1 MKKTAEFTLIE
12 VMVVIAVFVMMMAML
27 LEFLTGAQRVWQ
39 GTRGRGETFVESK
52 AGMDFIVS
60 LLDNIV
66 VNTDYKGSGSTYR
79 SSYFVIMDDDL
90 GDTSDYADRVRF
102 FTRSTVL
109 GARGVYWVEIFRDGS
124 DTDGDPADML
134 KFKFLDAETA
144 MPQADVDEYLNIETY
159 WQDVLD
165 AEAVNDQ
172 YIGNSYTVSAET
184 VLERVTSFYV
194 ITGNK
199 DGSSIDWERENTSRF
214 PSALM
219 INIGMMT
226 PEDYEIYVELEGSE
240 KSDFKAEKEMSFS
253 RMIYFDQAEAR
264 GRGQE

>member
-1 MKKTAEFTLIE
+1 
-12 VMVVIAVFVMMMAML
+12 
-27 LEFLTGAQRVWQ
+27 
-39 GTRGRGETFVESK
+39 
-52 AGMDFIVS
+52 
-60 LLDNIV
+60 
-66 VNTDYKGSGSTYR
+66 
-79 SSYFVIMDDDL
+79 
-90 GDTSDYADRVRF
+90 
-102 FTRSTVL
+102 
-109 GARGVYWVEIFRDGS
+109 
-124 DTDGDPADML
+124 
-134 KFKFLDAETA
+134 
-144 MPQADVDEYLNIETY
+144 MPQADVDEYLNVETY

-172 YIGNSYTVSAET
+172 YIGNSYTASAET